1 MIRISRSTLSWGGIA
16 VAAAL
21 FTLAVPRAA
30 HAVAAA
36 LVQVTNTASSP
47 VIAQSIGQQ
56 AAQIVEI
63 ECGYQPGTQT
73 KRGCNLIPATG
84 IFPSPAPDEYIVP
97 DGQTL
102 VVTSVDILSGS
113 AAGSPCMSP
122 ALAYVVAL
130 PMLGAEFGMAR
141 KYWIV
146 PSGAGTVHY
155 VYPSGILFSSGLV
168 INGVQNGTTACTL
181 TLDMHGYLTAQ

>member
-47 VIAQSIGQQ
+47 VIAQGIGNQ
-56 AAQIVEI
+56 AAQIVQI
-63 ECGYQPGTQT
+63 ECTYLPGGFPQV
-73 KRGCNLIPATG
+73 CVAIPATG
-84 IFPSPAPDEYIVP
+84 IAPYAISVPPYVVPA
-97 DGQTL
+97 GQTL
-102 VVTSVDILSGS
+102 VVTAVDVL
-113 AAGSPCMSP
+113 
-122 ALAYVVAL
+122 
-130 PMLGAEFGMAR
+130 
-141 KYWIV
+141 
-146 PSGAGTVHY
+146 SGAGEPGTICNSGAVASVNTLPPASSTVVSRKSWAVPAEEGIAHF
-155 VYPSGILFSSGLV
+155 VYPSGILFAP
-168 INGVQNGTTACTL
+168 GTTIVDAANGGNVCTL